1 MLLTCISTDK
11 TSFVSRFLFNTVS
24 TFLFVYMV
32 QIGLQYGSNWIAI
45 WPILEGN
52 SPHLTFNVSYTNV
65 ASLKKLLVLGKV
77 QTSYLHSEKC
87 K

>member
-32 QIGLQYGSNWIAI
+32 QIGLQYGSNWVAI
-45 WPILEGN
+45 WP
-52 SPHLTFNVSYTNV
+52 
-65 ASLKKLLVLGKV
+65 KLSCNMAHIRRQFAALDV
-77 QTSYLHSEKC
+77 QRFLYERSES
-87 K
+87 